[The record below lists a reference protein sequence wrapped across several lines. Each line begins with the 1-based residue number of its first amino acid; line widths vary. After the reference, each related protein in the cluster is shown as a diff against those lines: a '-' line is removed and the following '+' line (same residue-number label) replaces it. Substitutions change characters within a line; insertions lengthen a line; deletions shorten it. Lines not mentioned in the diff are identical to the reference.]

1 MRINVQFTDPR
12 TAQALWSEM
21 YEQNVSDVLAAQNEV
36 VGRIAAGIAATLGDS
51 TAQGEGG

>member
-1 MRINVQFTDPR
+1 
-12 TAQALWSEM
+12 M

-36 VGRIAAGIAATLGDS
+36 VGRITAGIAGVLGDS